1 MMLFMSMAPSAFSP
15 AAGMVRVQSARPT
28 MQPAPRMVV
37 GEFSTVSM
45 STIYAVEQNLPAVLL
60 AKSGADELLDEFAS
74 VFPIVFVGALLVGFG
89 YQYVKNTIAREELS
103 ITLPELPEDAG
114 TLKNYEPSPFTIY
127 LHRSPL
133 TFHPSPSPSPL
144 TTQPSPSPFT
154 VTAHRSPLTFH
165 PHPTPNQARS
175 SSTRCGSPPSPASVW
190 SSPTMPACPSP
201 RPRNSCRR

>member
-114 TLKNYEPSPFTIY
+114 TLKNYEPSPSPFPLY
-127 LHRSPL
+127 LHPHPHP
-133 TFHPSPSPSPL
+133 HPSPSPSPL
-144 TTQPSPSPFT
+144 TTQPSPSP
-154 VTAHRSPLTFH
+154 S
-165 PHPTPNQARS
+165 
-175 SSTRCGSPPSPASVW
+175 PSP
-190 SSPTMPACPSP
+190 SPYP
-201 RPRNSCRR
+201 

>member
-89 YQYVKNTIAREELS
+89 Y
-103 ITLPELPEDAG
+103 
-114 TLKNYEPSPFTIY
+114 
-127 LHRSPL
+127 
-133 TFHPSPSPSPL
+133 
-144 TTQPSPSPFT
+144 
-154 VTAHRSPLTFH
+154 
-165 PHPTPNQARS
+165 
-175 SSTRCGSPPSPASVW
+175 
-190 SSPTMPACPSP
+190 
-201 RPRNSCRR
+201 

>member
-1 MMLFMSMAPSAFSP
+1 MSMAPSAFSP

-127 LHRSPL
+127 LHPHPHPHP
-133 TFHPSPSPSPL
+133 HPSPSPSPL